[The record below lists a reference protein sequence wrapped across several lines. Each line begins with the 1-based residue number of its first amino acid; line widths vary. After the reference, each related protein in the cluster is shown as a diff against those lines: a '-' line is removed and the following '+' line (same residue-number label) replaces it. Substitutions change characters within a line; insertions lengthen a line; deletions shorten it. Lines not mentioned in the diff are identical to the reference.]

1 MNSDFSVKHV
11 LSYRLCSRH
20 KNFCSYVSVYYGNY
34 FGIMFNATLMFS
46 NKLINDN
53 VELPVAFY
61 FILSHDNLK
70 KQMLGYSKSTYH
82 IMRLSVILLILPYF
96 NLSTLFKNNFYLHIC
111 IFECNFASFDC
122 DHIFSPNRD
131 KAE

>member
-1 MNSDFSVKHV
+1 MDIMNSDFSVKHV
-11 LSYRLCSRH
+11 LSYRLYSRH
-20 KNFCSYVSVYYGNY
+20 KNVCSYVSVYYGNY

-70 KQMLGYSKSTYH
+70 KQMLGYSKST
-82 IMRLSVILLILPYF
+82 
-96 NLSTLFKNNFYLHIC
+96 
-111 IFECNFASFDC
+111 
-122 DHIFSPNRD
+122 
-131 KAE
+131 